1 MWLMKQLLLMIA
13 VVALVGCGTTS
24 SKVKRT
30 GDKEE
35 VAEHGLK
42 FIKGRGWVY
51 IKPPPS
57 NDINRMS
64 APQIM
69 ERVNK
74 AMKEE
79 RYSDAMFDAK
89 FFMQKFPGTDGMPK
103 MRRIVVQIEELQKAL
118 PKCIIQHSA
127 KK

>member
-1 MWLMKQLLLMIA
+1 MQKTILMIMA
-13 VVALVGCGTTS
+13 VALVGCGTTS

-57 NDINRMS
+57 NDINRMN
-64 APQIM
+64 AVEIM
-69 ERVNK
+69 ERVDK

-79 RYSDAMFDAK
+79 RYTDAMFDAK
-89 FFMQKFPGTDGMPK
+89 FFIQKFPGSNLEPR

-118 PKCIIQHSA
+118 PKGDIGNNP